1 MRRIAYLLPVL
12 LFALVAGYFL
22 LSLEEGRDPSL
33 VPSAMID
40 RPMPAFALP
49 GIKDGDPGLKSADF
63 AGQVA
68 LVNFFASWCLPCRAE
83 HPLLA
88 ALAAKSGVAIYGVLY
103 KDTPAAA
110 GQWLA
115 ELGDPYAAIGV
126 DAAGRT
132 GIDFGVYGVP
142 ETYLVDR
149 DGRIRFRQ
157 VGPLDEPT
165 IERKLLP
172 LIETLGR

>member
-1 MRRIAYLLPVL
+1 MRRLAYLIPVL

-22 LSLEEGRDPSL
+22 LSLREGRDPSL

-40 RPMPAFALP
+40 RPMPAFELP
-49 GIKDGDPGLKSADF
+49 GMTDGAPGLNSADF
-63 AGQVA
+63 AGRVV

-83 HPLLA
+83 HPLLS
-88 ALAAKSGVAIYGVLY
+88 ALAAKGVPIYGILY

-115 ELGDPYAAIGV
+115 ELGDPYAGIGV

-132 GIDFGVYGVP
+132 AIDFGVYGVP

-149 DGRIRFRQ
+149 DGRIRFKQ
-157 VGPLDEPT
+157 VGPLDQPT
-165 IERKLLP
+165 IEGTLLP
-172 LIETLGR
+172 MIEALGK